1 VHFVRLTELLCK
13 YALVC
18 CCHTDGVKVCAF
30 GGSGGHHRAPVAFLH
45 LMRILVVGCETD
57 RRCLRCLAL
66 AIAPSISRTRSCLVS
81 MVSAAITCR
90 LKGEG
95 DLPPP
100 L

>member
-1 VHFVRLTELLCK
+1 
-13 YALVC
+13 
-18 CCHTDGVKVCAF
+18 
-30 GGSGGHHRAPVAFLH
+30 
-45 LMRILVVGCETD
+45 
-57 RRCLRCLAL
+57 LRCLAL

-90 LKGEG
+90 LKGES